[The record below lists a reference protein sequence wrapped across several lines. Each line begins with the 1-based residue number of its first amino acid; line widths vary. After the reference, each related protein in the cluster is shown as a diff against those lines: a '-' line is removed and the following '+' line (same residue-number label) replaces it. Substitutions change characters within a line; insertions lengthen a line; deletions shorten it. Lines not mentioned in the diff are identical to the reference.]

1 MGITSDPIILGPRYY
16 QYFWEVNVPCS
27 RTQHGLTRVGLER
40 PTSVGEEGGGQGLC
54 LISRRND
61 PVGVFV
67 SKRAWLT

>member
-1 MGITSDPIILGPRYY
+1 M
-16 QYFWEVNVPCS
+16 PCS

-40 PTSVGEEGGGQGLC
+40 PTSVGEGGGGGGQGLC
-54 LISRRND
+54 LISRRDD